1 MTSIFLKEA
10 GILFRKA
17 EKMFFVIRIM
27 GFCRI
32 GGSLFKAAAAAES
45 RVK

>member
-10 GILFRKA
+10 GILFPKA

-32 GGSLFKAAAAAES
+32 GGSVFAAAAAAEG
-45 RVK
+45 RGK